1 MNDIDRSVDSFD
13 FAMRRRFRFIELKA
27 DERMEMLDSLEND
40 ELKLQAIQKMKAL
53 NQEILNVP
61 DLNRNYQVGASYFL
75 KLKTVNFDELWTDYL
90 KPLLQDYI
98 QGMYNEDEIMK
109 NLERAYGYNNLN
121 QDNSDEYTQY

>member
-27 DERMEMLDSLEND
+27 DERVEMLDSLEND

>member
-1 MNDIDRSVDSFD
+1 MIDQLI
-13 FAMRRRFRFIELKA
+13 ALILLC
-27 DERMEMLDSLEND
+27 DEDSLEND

-53 NQEILNVP
+53 NQEIINVP

-90 KPLLQDYI
+90 RPLLQDYI